1 MMVSSKSH
9 TKTLSKS
16 DSGPGEGLFCRRPPR
31 VGLVRPEKYFGIRR
45 GGREKKKKKLS
56 HSLEN
61 FLKLLIELKKKKKS
75 MAKIKHFLPQR

>member
-1 MMVSSKSH
+1 MVSSKSH

-45 GGREKKKKKLS
+45 GGREKKKEEIITFIREFFKTF
-56 HSLEN
+56 N
-61 FLKLLIELKKKKKS
+61 
-75 MAKIKHFLPQR
+75 